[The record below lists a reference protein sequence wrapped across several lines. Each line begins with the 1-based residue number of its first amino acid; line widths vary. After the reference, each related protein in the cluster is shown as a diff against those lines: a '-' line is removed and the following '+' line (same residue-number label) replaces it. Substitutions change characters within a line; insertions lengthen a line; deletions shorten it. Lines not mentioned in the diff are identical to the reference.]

1 MLPSNLEARGAICRR
16 NAAFPVRDVRRRP
29 ARAVYVR
36 RPRTRYRSGRVTQS
50 PPDGDPVVV
59 HEGTATTGNARI
71 PHRTARIHSAKI
83 TTPFS

>member
-1 MLPSNLEARGAICRR
+1 MLPSNLEARGYLSPKCRVSGTMC
-16 NAAFPVRDVRRRP
+16 AGDPP
-29 ARAVYVR
+29 APWYVR